1 MTKLWQLAS
10 HTPHCMLIRVLHGVG
25 LQVPAFWVVVVTH
38 IVMCTG
44 VEWAQVELGVGQTWD
59 KKKILVRVA

>member
-1 MTKLWQLAS
+1 
-10 HTPHCMLIRVLHGVG
+10 MLIRVLHGVG

-38 IVMCTG
+38 RVMCTG